1 MNRSYLSVLE
11 ALLSQPTAPFQEERI
26 VAVVEAWARAHGLPV
41 EKDASGNVLLRHR
54 GKGDAPASRSKWV
67 FAAHMDHPGFTSIE
81 CSGRNLLAEF
91 RGHVGPSYFVGSPA
105 RFFAPEGQAVGVI
118 RAAESVPDTPWLRCK
133 IELDKPATV
142 PPGTLGMW
150 DLPTMEVNGQ
160 TLSSRACDDVVGV
173 ASVLCAMGEIVAR
186 GLSADVTALLTRA
199 EEAGF
204 VGALAACDARTIDE
218 DALIVAIET
227 SKAQPKAALGDGVV
241 VRVGDAARTFEPSLT
256 AHLTAVAESL
266 ARQDKDFKFTRQLM
280 PGGTCESTAYV
291 MYGYR
296 ATGLCIPLGNYH
308 NQGEG
313 SRPSSISGQGDL
325 RGRIAVEQV
334 NTADFESLVKLLVG
348 LAADSRTPADT
359 DAAAKQRLEG
369 LLKQRAKYLKNPV

>member
-1 MNRSYLSVLE
+1 MK
-11 ALLSQPTAPFQEERI
+11 AQ
-26 VAVVEAWARAHGLPV
+26 
-41 EKDASGNVLLRHR
+41 
-54 GKGDAPASRSKWV
+54 
-67 FAAHMDHPGFTSIE
+67 AAKAKS
-81 CSGRNLLAEF
+81 
-91 RGHVGPSYFVGSPA
+91 SPA
-105 RFFAPEGQAVGVI
+105 KPSPAKSSPAKSSPAKSSPAKS
-118 RAAESVPDTPWLRCK
+118 AAASKAGPTPARPSK
-133 IELDKPATV
+133 PVAKPALKNTV
-142 PPGTLGMW
+142 TK
-150 DLPTMEVNGQ
+150 
-160 TLSSRACDDVVGV
+160 
-173 ASVLCAMGEIVAR
+173 
-186 GLSADVTALLTRA
+186 
-199 EEAGF
+199 
-204 VGALAACDARTIDE
+204 
-218 DALIVAIET
+218 T